1 MDYKSYYENQVG
13 SGTPVFQ
20 GSRFQKGYGLGSMFK
35 SFFKWV
41 LPVFKTHAVPLLKS
55 SAKALGTEAIRTA
68 ANVANDTL
76 SGISIEK
83 SAKNRAK
90 EAIDNISNKAQN
102 AIQEQQQIQEG
113 SGKRKPKK
121 RKKSFIIKKID
132 KKLIRYIFY

>member
-13 SGTPVFQ
+13 SGTPVFH

-41 LPVFKTHAVPLLKS
+41 LPVFKTHAVPLLKT

-68 ANVANDTL
+68 ANVASDTL

-83 SAKNRAK
+83 SAKNRAQ

-102 AIQEQQQIQEG
+102 AIQQQQLQEG
-113 SGKRKPKK
+113 SGKRKHKK
-121 RKKSFIIKKID
+121 RKKSFIIQKVD
-132 KKLIRYIFY
+132 KKLRRDIFD